1 MKLVVLC
8 KFLLAL
14 MAANL
19 TAGET
24 EHHLN
29 SIFLSGE
36 YTNYCQLECAGAQL
50 HTLCERPTVPARSPE
65 HCPNFQQL
73 LGNSDLWTTI
83 LDAHNGVRNRFA
95 IRSQVTNMK
104 KLVWDAE
111 LARMARLHLASCE
124 RYEPDPCTQLQNPSV
139 YSRDYRNVRQS
150 KAFVVERYLPKY
162 YAFDVLRNWYLQK
175 DETPDP
181 KITASLQMQYS
192 VLNNFTLLT
201 WASLERV
208 GCAAAKYRDGFQ
220 LVCNYFPFYSLAESS
235 AELGLPARRCPRTF
249 PLRSKIFEGLC
260 TFELDG
266 AVSRRVSRLVAAM
279 LPLVWLWQTK
289 TLQQQLELL

>member
-1 MKLVVLC
+1 MKLVGSCWFVLLVLRTV
-8 KFLLAL
+8 K
-14 MAANL
+14 L

-24 EHHLN
+24 EHHLS
-29 SIFLSGE
+29 SIFRSGE
-36 YTNYCQLECAGAQL
+36 FSNYCQLECPGATQ
-50 HTLCERPTVPARSPE
+50 HTLCERPNVSAQTPE
-65 HCPNFQQL
+65 HCENFQQL

-95 IRSQVTNMK
+95 IRFQVTNMK
-104 KLVWDAE
+104 KLVWDDE
-111 LARMARLHLASCE
+111 LARMARLHLATCQ
-124 RYEPDPCTQLQNPSV
+124 RYEPDPCTQLSNPSV

-150 KAFVVERYLPKY
+150 KAFVVERYLPRY
-162 YAFDVLRNWYLQK
+162 FAFDVLRNWYLQK

-181 KITASLQMQYS
+181 KVTAALQLQYS

-220 LVCNYFPFYSLAESS
+220 LVCNYFPFHTLAEPF
-235 AELGLPARRCPRTF
+235 AELGLPAHRCPRTF

-260 TFELDG
+260 TFEMDG
-266 AVSRRVSRLVAAM
+266 GTGRELSRLLAT
-279 LPLVWLWQTK
+279 LPLLCLW
-289 TLQQQLELL
+289 